1 MSIGNGIFS
10 GSIFHDDIY
19 DTGPKGSATPISPHD
34 LNRHQ
39 ILKED
44 EEILAII
51 MAIESVE

>member
-10 GSIFHDDIY
+10 GDVFHDDIY
-19 DTGPKGSATPISPHD
+19 DTGPKGSATPIAPED

-51 MAIESVE
+51 MAIESTE